1 MLYGLKA
8 RAGGSVPLTF
18 TFADGKILTAEAK
31 VVGAGDS
38 APE

>member
-1 MLYGLKA
+1 MTE
-8 RAGGSVPLTF
+8 PLTF
-18 TFADGKILTAEAK
+18 TFADGKTLTAQAK